1 MTPKSFVSTLA
12 ATELPSV
19 FNPWRDRCTVHDRS
33 DAAARRRDN
42 LEMLLTAAILSN
54 SLNAAI
60 DRKST
65 RLNSS
70 HTDISR
76 MPSSA

>member
-33 DAAARRRDN
+33 DDAARRR
-42 LEMLLTAAILSN
+42 EEA
-54 SLNAAI
+54 
-60 DRKST
+60 K
-65 RLNSS
+65 
-70 HTDISR
+70 
-76 MPSSA
+76 